1 MEVTRK
7 QLLAGGAALAL
18 AGCGAKK
25 TTSPAKPAS
34 GLDPTYRH
42 FDAFLFAAHDEP
54 VRAAIERHRRGLD
67 AGAAAYLHEHQLG
80 LEAAVAGAAASY
92 LGAATGELAFTDSTT
107 MGLGLVYSGLID
119 PGDEVLTTTH
129 DHYATY
135 EALRLAGAKIHR
147 VALYDDPARATADE
161 MLSRI
166 TAAITPRTKVVALTW
181 VHSSTGVKVPVER
194 LDVAPIVV
202 VDGVH
207 ALAAVEHR
215 KAGDVFVA
223 GTHKWLGGPRGT
235 GLVWTRDFKRIA
247 GTIPSFDASDE
258 PGPRFT
264 PGGWHSF
271 EHRWALAEA
280 FKAAPEDA
288 PQRIATLATRL
299 KDGLAEL
306 GHVRLVTPRDPAV
319 SAGIVCFEVDG
330 MDAPTVVSRLLE
342 RRIRASVTPYA
353 VEYARLGTSL
363 HVDAADVD
371 AAVGSVK
378 ALQG

>member
-25 TTSPAKPAS
+25 TPPSKPQA
-34 GLDPTYRH
+34 GLDPAYRH
-42 FDAFLFAAHDEP
+42 FDAFLFAAHDQP
-54 VRAAIERHRRGLD
+54 VRDAIERHRRGLD
-67 AGAAAYLHEHQLG
+67 AGAAAYLHEHQVE
-80 LEAAVAGAAASY
+80 LEAAVAGAAATY
-92 LGAATGELAFTDSTT
+92 LGVQTGELAFTDSTT
-107 MGLGLVYSGLID
+107 MGLGLVYSGWLE
-119 PGDEVLTTTH
+119 PGDEVVTTTH
-129 DHYATY
+129 DHYATH
-135 EALRLAGAKIHR
+135 EALRLAGARVHR
-147 VALYDDPARATADE
+147 VELYDDPATASADE
-161 MLSRI
+161 MLSRL

-181 VHSSTGVKVPVER
+181 VHSSTGVKVPVEQ
-194 LDVAPIVV
+194 LAVEPTVV
-202 VDGVH
+202 IDGVH
-207 ALAAVEHR
+207 ALAAVQQR
-215 KAGDVFVA
+215 TAGDVLVA

-235 GLVWTRDFKRIA
+235 GLVWTKDWRRIA
-247 GTIPSFDASDE
+247 GTIPSFDASDD

-271 EHRWALAEA
+271 EHRWALKEA
-280 FKAAPEDA
+280 FDAAPQDA
-288 PQRIATLATRL
+288 PERITALATRL

-306 GHVRLVTPRDPAV
+306 PTVRLITPRDPAV

-330 MDAPTVVSRLLE
+330 MDAAAVVAGLEE

-363 HVDAADVD
+363 HVDEDDVD

>member
-18 AGCGAKK
+18 AGCGARKE
-25 TTSPAKPAS
+25 PGKPQA
-34 GLDPTYRH
+34 GLDPAYRH
-42 FDAFLFAAHDEP
+42 FDAFLFAAHDKP
-54 VRAAIERHRRGLD
+54 VRDAIERHRRGLD
-67 AGAAAYLHEHQLG
+67 AGAATYLHEHQPELERAVA
-80 LEAAVAGAAASY
+80 EAAAKH
-92 LGAATGELAFTDSTT
+92 LGVEPRELAFTDSTT
-107 MGLGLVYSGLID
+107 MGLGLVYSGLLE
-119 PGDEVLTTTH
+119 PGDEVLTTEH
-129 DHYATY
+129 DHYATH
-135 EALRLAGAKIHR
+135 EALRLSGAQVRR
-147 VALYDDPARATADE
+147 VALYDDPAQATADE
-161 MLSRI
+161 MLSRLQ
-166 TAAITPRTKVVALTW
+166 AAITPRTKVVALTW
-181 VHSSTGVKVPVER
+181 VHSSTGVRIPVEQ
-194 LDVAPIVV
+194 LDIAPTLV

-207 ALAAVEHR
+207 GLAATQPR
-215 KAGDVFVA
+215 KVGDVFVA

-235 GLVWTRDFKRIA
+235 GLIWTEDWSAIE
-247 GTIPSFDASDE
+247 GTIPSFDPGDD

-271 EHRWALAEA
+271 EHRWALNEA
-280 FKAAPEDA
+280 FDAWPQDAPE
-288 PQRIATLATRL
+288 RIATLATRL

-306 GHVRLVTPRDPAV
+306 GHVRLITPRDPAV

-330 MDAPTVVSRLLE
+330 MDAPTVVSRLKE
-342 RRIRASVTPYA
+342 RRILASATPYA